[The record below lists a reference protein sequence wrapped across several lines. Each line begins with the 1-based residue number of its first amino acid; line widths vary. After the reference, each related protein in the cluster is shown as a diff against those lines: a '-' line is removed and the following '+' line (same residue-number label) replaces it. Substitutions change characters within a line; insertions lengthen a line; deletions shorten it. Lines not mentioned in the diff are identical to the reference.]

1 MQAEERVRAARFE
14 QHFGARLD
22 ALRAGAAALQA
33 ACSEAGR
40 RLIAHILSMEWVCE
54 FGRRPPLTQLTLAS
68 GIPAKHLRHR
78 HVGR

>member
-1 MQAEERVRAARFE
+1 VQAEERVRAARFE

-40 RLIAHILSMEWVCE
+40 PFNSTYSIYGMGLRV
-54 FGRRPPLTQLTLAS
+54 RPP
-68 GIPAKHLRHR
+68 PAADAAHAC
-78 HVGR
+78 